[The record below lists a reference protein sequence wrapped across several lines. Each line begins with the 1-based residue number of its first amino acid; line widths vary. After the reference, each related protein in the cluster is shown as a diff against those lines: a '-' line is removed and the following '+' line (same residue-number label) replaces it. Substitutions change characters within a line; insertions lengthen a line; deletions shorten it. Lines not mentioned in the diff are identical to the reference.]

1 MNGYNLYIILYK
13 SILVLKKYKK
23 QITIHEWD
31 TSPRVDTSVL
41 ISGKMWVVYT
51 RTQKPDIKS
60 HICVYKMIT
69 TKCH

>member
-1 MNGYNLYIILYK
+1 MYK
-13 SILVLKKYKK
+13 SIPFIKKYKK
-23 QITIHEWD
+23 QITIHGWD
-31 TSPRVDTSVL
+31 TSPVVATRVL
-41 ISGKMWVVYT
+41 RSGKLWVEYT

>member
-1 MNGYNLYIILYK
+1 MYK
-13 SILVLKKYKK
+13 SIPFIEKYKK
-23 QITIHEWD
+23 QITIHARD
-31 TSPRVDTSVL
+31 TSPVVDTSVL

>member
-1 MNGYNLYIILYK
+1 MNGYNLYICMYK
-13 SILVLKKYKK
+13 SIPFIKKYKK
-23 QITIHEWD
+23 QITIHGWVNP
-31 TSPRVDTSVL
+31 TGITTRVL
-41 ISGKMWVVYT
+41 ISGKLWVEYT

>member
-1 MNGYNLYIILYK
+1 MNGYNLYICMYK

-23 QITIHEWD
+23 QITIHE
-31 TSPRVDTSVL
+31 RVNPLVL
-41 ISGKMWVVYT
+41 NTDVLFCGKMWVMYT